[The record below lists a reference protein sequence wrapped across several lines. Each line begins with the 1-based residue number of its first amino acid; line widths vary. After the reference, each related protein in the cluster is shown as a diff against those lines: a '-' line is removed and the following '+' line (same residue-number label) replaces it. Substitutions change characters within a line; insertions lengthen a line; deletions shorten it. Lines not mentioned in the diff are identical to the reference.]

1 MKKRF
6 KINLLVLFDKKKSNM
21 LRLVKKEIYIFKNF
35 IIERD
40 VKVCYESVEIRKIY
54 YERLIVKLR
63 FENKNKRV

>member
-1 MKKRF
+1 
-6 KINLLVLFDKKKSNM
+6 M